1 MGEEK
6 KIEPYYKARA
16 KETVDMLY
24 DKGFLSDDLARE
36 AIDWLEN
43 YVGFLFQALC
53 ETSVRTSQLVKKAR
67 ECEARSIKSKK

>member
-6 KIEPYYKARA
+6 EVEPYYKARA

-36 AIDWLEN
+36 SIDWLEN

-53 ETSVRTSQLVKKAR
+53 ETSIRASELKKKAR
-67 ECEARSIKSKK
+67 ECEARPNRSKE